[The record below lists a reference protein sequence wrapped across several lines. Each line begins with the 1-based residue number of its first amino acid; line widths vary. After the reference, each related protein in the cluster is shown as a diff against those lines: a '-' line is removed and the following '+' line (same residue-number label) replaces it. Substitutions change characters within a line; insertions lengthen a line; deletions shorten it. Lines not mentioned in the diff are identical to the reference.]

1 MARPYRPNLR
11 PTRRAAAAM
20 LCAAAGAALVLSVL
34 WPLLGD
40 FGDMLVLGTIGPAL
54 LIGLLLSWVAE
65 RTVFAHSQ
73 AAAALA
79 ILATLCAIG
88 GTHYQK
94 HKKDRAER
102 IEAAEDQRL
111 RSLSFARAEAEVNE
125 EYAEALSNMTFE
137 NYLRTYFGLDK
148 GSEAL
153 DSASSKVGPTFGV
166 GLYLLEL
173 LLAMFAATY
182 FPQGRASEPA
192 CKKCHRWYRFAAAK
206 RAAHGVSKAFT
217 EAMRANAIDNAVAL
231 LEPPDT
237 TEYVSLRRAS
247 CPSDCGSPALI
258 RVSDFYRAGPGAEL
272 TSRHRSDLVIS
283 SHETKALRGWI

>member
-1 MARPYRPNLR
+1 
-11 PTRRAAAAM
+11 M
-20 LCAAAGAALVLSVL
+20 LCAAFGAALVLSVL

-40 FGDMLVLGTIGPAL
+40 FGKMLVLGTMGPAL

-65 RTVFAHSQ
+65 RTVFAHSR

-88 GTHYQK
+88 GTHYQTYQT
-94 HKKDRAER
+94 DRQER

-111 RSLSFARAEAEVNE
+111 RSISFARAEAEANE
-125 EYAEALSNMTFE
+125 EYAEALSHMTFE
-137 NYLRTYFGLDK
+137 NYLRTYFGLDS

-153 DSASSKVGPTFGV
+153 DSASSKVGPAFGV
-166 GLYLLEL
+166 GLYILEL

-192 CKKCHRWYRFAAAK
+192 CEQCHRWYRFAATK
-206 RAAHGVSKAFT
+206 QAAHGISKAFT
-217 EAMRANAIDNAVAL
+217 EAMRANAIDKAVAM

-237 TEYVSLRRAS
+237 TEYVALRLAT
-247 CPSDCGSPALI
+247 CPSECGSPALL
-258 RVSDFYRAGPGAEL
+258 RVSDFYRAGPGTEL
-272 TSRHRSDLVIS
+272 TSRHRADLVLS